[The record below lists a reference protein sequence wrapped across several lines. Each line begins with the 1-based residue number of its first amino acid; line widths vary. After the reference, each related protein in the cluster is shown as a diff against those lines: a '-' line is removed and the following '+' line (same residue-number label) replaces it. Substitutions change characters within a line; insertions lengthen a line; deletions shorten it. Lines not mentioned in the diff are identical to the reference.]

1 MPGCGLYTNAEK
13 IDSMKKLSAVA
24 LTLLIPLLL
33 FAVVLQSSRYVS
45 VEREIRDYDRE
56 QFKLIEENK
65 RKISGIS
72 ILSKP
77 ERIEKIAVEE
87 LGMRKALS
95 AEILR
100 IEISKERRGG

>member
-1 MPGCGLYTNAEK
+1 
-13 IDSMKKLSAVA
+13 MKKIGAVV
-24 LTLLIPLLL
+24 LTLLIPFLL
-33 FAVVLQSSRYVS
+33 FAVVLQSSRYAS
-45 VEREIRDYDRE
+45 VEREMNDYDRE
-56 QFKLIEENK
+56 QFKLIEANK

-87 LGMRKALS
+87 LKMRKALS

-100 IEISKERRGG
+100 IEISKEKQGG